1 MASYL
6 FESMLQRLVDLAF
19 QGDHIGHPL
28 RQLVEVLLGA
38 HVSSSRP
45 SLEMLVA
52 HHPVVFSVS
61 VRRIDWGAKAA
72 VLAFKVLLRDPTGT
86 ATESSNSNPDF
97 ASNEE
102 VHQLLQGRNAD
113 PVDLCGDAIFD

>member
-1 MASYL
+1 MSHCVQIPRQAGARPLLVGVTLHVEQYL
-6 FESMLQRLVDLAF
+6 CGY
-19 QGDHIGHPL
+19 GDP
-28 RQLVEVLLGA
+28 A
-38 HVSSSRP
+38 
-45 SLEMLVA
+45 LVA
-52 HHPVVFSVS
+52 HHPVVFGVS

-72 VLAFKVLLRDPTGT
+72 VLPFKVLFRDPPGT
-86 ATESSNSNPDF
+86 AAEPSNSNPDF